1 MDMCIVYCG
10 KSMCVCN
17 VKIYCISFF
26 PYPGAI
32 SIVILSLYVRSCYY
46 NTLTLFLVCRFIME
60 LSIGDELA
68 VVTYGA
74 AARDGF
80 QLIDA

>member
-1 MDMCIVYCG
+1 M
-10 KSMCVCN
+10 
-17 VKIYCISFF
+17 
-26 PYPGAI
+26 
-32 SIVILSLYVRSCYY
+32 
-46 NTLTLFLVCRFIME
+46 CRFIME

-80 QLIDA
+80 QLTAA

>member
-1 MDMCIVYCG
+1 MI
-10 KSMCVCN
+10 
-17 VKIYCISFF
+17 FF
-26 PYPGAI
+26 
-32 SIVILSLYVRSCYY
+32 Y

-74 AARDGF
+74 AARDEF
-80 QLIDA
+80 WLIAS